1 MKKRILAI
9 LLAIA
14 LLSSVA
20 GVVAYAAE
28 VYTTTSESSTTK
40 DGVTTYSV
48 TVLYNNDKKCEK
60 CNSFLVSAKE
70 ATGTST
76 SSSTDALNKAK
87 SAAKAAWD
95 SAYAEHFN
103 NCCKCATCGM
113 AFDSLSAYNSHVS
126 TAHPVAHY
134 YCPYKCDYNINSNDG
149 KLYFATAEEL
159 EAHIAS
165 NHVEN
170 PNALHCPYKDK
181 DGVKCTYIAYSISD
195 YNNHIAANHQKD
207 GEQVTPRDNIQ
218 RFFDKYFMGIGLNVN
233 ENSFSSVVRIF
244 AYVTEVFMSVF
255 TDSGA
260 SEVFQFA
267 GDSGVTY
274 FFETIVPHFWA
285 LFTE

>member
-14 LLSSVA
+14 LLSSVVA
-20 GVVAYAAE
+20 VVAYAAD
-28 VYTTTSESSTTK
+28 VKCSYCSNTFPDQTTLDDHLAKNKAT
-40 DGVTTYSV
+40 
-48 TVLYNNDKKCEK
+48 KKCK
-60 CNSFLVSAKE
+60 DCNWEYEYHTCSQAAITAAETAYNEHYKAMHTE
-70 ATGTST
+70 ST
-76 SSSTDALNKAK
+76 KYYCTFDNCPYNKSSENWNGS
-87 SAAKAAWD
+87 S
-95 SAYAEHFN
+95 
-103 NCCKCATCGM
+103 
-113 AFDSLSAYNSHVS
+113 FDS
-126 TAHPVAHY
+126 TAA
-134 YCPYKCDYNINSNDG
+134 
-149 KLYFATAEEL
+149 L
-159 EAHIAS
+159 ESHIAS
-165 NHVEN
+165 FHTEDA
-170 PNALHCPYKDK
+170 NALHCPYKD
-181 DGVKCTYIAYSISD
+181 CHYIAYSISD

-207 GEQVTPRDNIQ
+207 GEQVTPRDNAQ